1 MEIREFV
8 KVDSK
13 GRITIPTALRLALG
27 IKEGMIVMLVAKLDR
42 KILTLIP
49 TKVNEDQRLIKL
61 VAVIKDKPGT
71 LLNLLLRIRE
81 NLPHFDA
88 TSTNCI
94 SIIRGEIAKCE
105 ILATIPREFAK
116 DENIKEFSNKL
127 MQSKDIIN
135 VEIVL
140 LEKEGFEM

>member
-1 MEIREFV
+1 MEIKEFV

-27 IKEGMIVMLVAKLDR
+27 IREGMIVMLVAKLDR

-49 TKVNEDQRLIKL
+49 TKVDEDQRLVKL
-61 VAVIKDKPGT
+61 VAVIKDKLEA

-81 NLPHFDA
+81 NLPQFDA
-88 TSTNCI
+88 TSINCI

-105 ILATIPREFAK
+105 FLATIPKELAK
-116 DENIKEFSNKL
+116 NEVIKDLSYRL

-135 VEIVL
+135 IEIVL
-140 LEKEGFEM
+140 LEREGLEL

>member
-49 TKVNEDQRLIKL
+49 TKVNEDQRLVKL
-61 VAVIKDKPGT
+61 VAVIRDKPGA

-81 NLPHFDA
+81 NLPQFDA

-116 DENIKEFSNKL
+116 GENIKEFSYKL
-127 MQSKDIIN
+127 MQSEDIIN
-135 VEIVL
+135 AEIVL
-140 LEKEGFEM
+140 LEKEGFEL

>member
-27 IKEGMIVMLVAKLDR
+27 IKEGMLVMLVAKLDR
-42 KILTLIP
+42 KILALIP
-49 TKVNEDQRLIKL
+49 TKVDKGQRLIKL
-61 VAVIKDKPGT
+61 VAVIKDKPGA
-71 LLNLLLRIRE
+71 LLNLLLRIRDI
-81 NLPHFDA
+81 LPEFDA

-105 ILATIPREFAK
+105 ILATISKEHAEL
-116 DENIKEFSNKL
+116 ENIKELSYRL
-127 MQSKDIIN
+127 MQSEDIIN
-135 VEIVL
+135 VEITP
-140 LEKEGFEM
+140 LEQESFKL